1 MKEKSTAGKQGNKMT
16 NSKDVNPKVSIIMPM
31 CKCESFASDAFDMV
45 CNQTLKDI
53 EIICVLDGPDEA
65 LQSIVEERASRD
77 NRVSCIVQEHS
88 NAGTARNTGMDAARG
103 EYLLFLDADDIFE
116 PEMAEKM
123 YLKAAEMDA
132 EIVMCSYSQTDEWT
146 KVTQRGFGFNFS
158 KFMEGKV
165 IDCTRTQNLSEA
177 FVAAPWNKIFRRK
190 MVLENK
196 LRFSSTRIQNDV
208 FFVTTAMFCAKRM
221 VVIKEDLLTVRRHIN
236 ADSITSNRAKYSEDS
251 LLVLDEL
258 YKWIKSHGCWRMRRE
273 DYYFIALNTLHYQ
286 AQFGFNEAFVDGMAR
301 RLSKDYPWKRMCNT
315 ELKQVLDMQFR
326 ILKRHKNNIIDE
338 IAVLKNTDNDGREQK
353 LRLIDNK
360 IKVFREIRSLMKK
373 KYGRDLSKRDNPIAW
388 LMWSNRVRGW
398 DVTARKIREKIKGE
412 ILLEPF
418 NVICSG
424 HITTAGHYLTFF
436 IPVETYR
443 EEAIIEELSV
453 AVRCNGYYPIAISG
467 KEGTR
472 LTVLGPRRI
481 QVISAETSTRKGEVM
496 RAHTEVSP
504 GLGIFVQIRF
514 AEALLRNQNGR
525 ELGNNQ
531 PISAQ
536 IEGKIRLK

>member
-1 MKEKSTAGKQGNKMT
+1 MKEKNVVTQQKNIEASSEKG
-16 NSKDVNPKVSIIMPM
+16 NPKVSVIMPM
-31 CKCESFASDAFDMV
+31 YKCESFASDALDMV
-45 CNQTLKDI
+45 CNQTLKEI

-88 NAGTARNTGMDAARG
+88 NAGTARNTGIDAARG
-103 EYLLFLDADDIFE
+103 EYLLFLDADDIFD

-123 YLKAAEMDA
+123 YSKATETDA

-146 KVTQRGFGFNFS
+146 KATQRGFGFDFS
-158 KFMEGKV
+158 KFAEGKV
-165 IDCTRTQNLSEA
+165 IDCTSTQALSESI
-177 FVAAPWNKIFRRK
+177 VAAPWNKIFQRK

-208 FFVTTAMFCAKRM
+208 FFVTTAMFCAKRL

-258 YKWIKSHGCWRMRRE
+258 YTWIKSRGLWRSRCK
-273 DYYFIALNTLHYQ
+273 DYYYIALSTLHYQ
-286 AQFGFNEAFVDGMAR
+286 SQFGFNEAFADGMAR

-326 ILKRHKNNIIDE
+326 ILKRQKNNIIDE
-338 IAVLKNTDNDGREQK
+338 IAVLKNTDNTGREQR
-353 LRLIDNK
+353 LRMIDNK
-360 IKVFREIRSLMKK
+360 YKVFREIKSLMKK

-412 ILLEPF
+412 VLLEPF

-436 IPVETYR
+436 IPLETYK

-453 AVRCNGYYPIAISG
+453 AVRCNGYYPIAVSG
-467 KEGTR
+467 KDNKT
-472 LTVLGPRRI
+472 LTPLGPRKAPI
-481 QVISAETSTRKGEVM
+481 INAQSSTRKGEVI
-496 RAHTEVSP
+496 RAFTEISS
-504 GLGIFVQIRF
+504 GLGVFVQIRF
-514 AEALLRNQNGR
+514 TEALLKNKEGK
-525 ELGNNQ
+525 LIDNNQ
-531 PISAQ
+531 SASVQ
-536 IEGKIRLK
+536 IAGTIRLK